1 MYSYWV
7 VVPFSYSSLLY
18 SITVQ
23 KIGKLEETV
32 AIPSKSSKWVL
43 MKRKSLYG
51 LLFWANTAYMAY
63 VEFFT
68 SFTVAAVDIFGFFSD
83 TIQTLKFGLQK

>member
-32 AIPSKSSKWVL
+32 AIPSKS
-43 MKRKSLYG
+43 MKHKSLYG
-51 LLFWANTAYMAY
+51 LLFWANMAYMAY